1 MKQIYKSYFQKSKVF
16 LYPLLGIKKGIRFV
30 PAETYI
36 TWKHD
41 LIDCENI
48 LICAY
53 QISKVTKNQEE
64 VQTKQEF
71 NTFVKQHLETNKF
84 YHSRHHTDDLEI
96 IVFNLDYFK
105 HDMKMFK
112 AGKYS
117 KFSRLTKDIILDF
130 FGDIGTISKYME
142 SYLLPEKYYDVYS
155 DILNVPISLLAET
168 VELCDKPNLDKEDF
182 KKQVLELQLFK

>member
-41 LIDCENI
+41 LIDSENV

-53 QISKVTKNQEE
+53 QISKVTKNEEE
-64 VQTKQEF
+64 VRTKQEF
-71 NTFVKQHLETNKF
+71 NIFVKQHLETNKF
-84 YHSRHHTDDLEI
+84 YHSRHDTDDLEI

-105 HDMKMFK
+105 HDIRMFK

-117 KFSRLTKDIILDF
+117 KFSGLTKDIILDF

-142 SYLLPEKYYDVYS
+142 SYLFPEKYYDVYS
-155 DILNVPISLLAET
+155 DILNVPVSLLIET
-168 VELCDKPNLDKEDF
+168 VELCDKPDLDKEDF

>member
-36 TWKHD
+36 TWNHD
-41 LIDCENI
+41 LIDSENV

-53 QISKVTKNQEE
+53 QISKVTKNEEE
-64 VQTKQEF
+64 VRTKQEF
-71 NTFVKQHLETNKF
+71 NAFVTKYLETNKF

-105 HDMKMFK
+105 HDIKMFR

-117 KFSRLTKDIILDF
+117 KFAGLTKDIILDF

-142 SYLLPEKYYDVYS
+142 SYLFPEKYYDVYS
-155 DILNVPISLLAET
+155 EILNVPVSLLIET
-168 VELCDKPNLDKEDF
+168 VELCDKPDLDKEDF